1 MFPDDHSPETRTSAQ
16 TPNGRKKHLF
26 RDQVR
31 HAQRSLSASRGRGS
45 RGRSRPAQIGAA
57 LAAAGLL
64 SSLAT
69 GLLQDGEPEV
79 HNAAQSQQ
87 LAGSQPAT
95 PKQELRTNLKL
106 GVQPDGLVPSDVP
119 EPPKPAPAEPAPR
132 AATTSSSA
140 PTKSSKDPID
150 EWIDQAVAVLQ
161 KHGVPPEKINKKA
174 IRTIIMHESGGNPRA
189 VNNWDINA
197 ANGTP
202 SIGLMQ
208 TIEPTFKSYALPG
221 YTNIYD
227 PVHNI
232 VAATLYALDRYG
244 SLSSV
249 PGVSGLRSGGS
260 YQGY

>member
-1 MFPDDHSPETRTSAQ
+1 
-16 TPNGRKKHLF
+16 
-26 RDQVR
+26 
-31 HAQRSLSASRGRGS
+31 
-45 RGRSRPAQIGAA
+45 
-57 LAAAGLL
+57 
-64 SSLAT
+64 
-69 GLLQDGEPEV
+69 
-79 HNAAQSQQ
+79 
-87 LAGSQPAT
+87 
-95 PKQELRTNLKL
+95 
-106 GVQPDGLVPSDVP
+106 
-119 EPPKPAPAEPAPR
+119 
-132 AATTSSSA
+132 
-140 PTKSSKDPID
+140 
-150 EWIDQAVAVLQ
+150 
-161 KHGVPPEKINKKA
+161 
-174 IRTIIMHESGGNPRA
+174 MHESGGNPRA

-232 VAATLYALDRYG
+232 VAATRYALDRYG